1 MFQRIFAFLFCLTM
15 ATSAKAETVGE
26 VSTNGILFK
35 DTIRVLVFDDPD
47 IRGVSCYIT
56 YYDRSMTTENS
67 TNASLSCRKVGPI
80 SGKLEG
86 RNSVFEMEKNMFF
99 KTTIVRRFF
108 DAKRQVL
115 VYLSYTDSTGSKNA
129 HHSLSVVPILE

>member
-1 MFQRIFAFLFCLTM
+1 MRSLCFVLAFIFSL
-15 ATSAKAETVGE
+15 SAQAETVGE

-35 DTIRVLVFDDPD
+35 DTIKVMVFDDPD

-56 YYDRSMTTENS
+56 YYDRSLTTENS
-67 TNASLSCRKVGPI
+67 TDASLSCRKVGPI

-86 RNSVFEMEKNMFF
+86 RASVFEMEKNMFF

-115 VYLSYTDSTGSKNA
+115 VYLAYTDSTGSKNA
-129 HHSLSVVPILE
+129 HHSLSVVPIHE